1 MPRIVCNFAYLYSTI
16 GMKKNILLAALLFP
30 LALLAQHRP
39 TDPFAAAKR
48 AGLDT
53 VYFTRIDS
61 LCNSGIAQHIF
72 PGCQVLVAYRG
83 QVVYQ
88 RGYGRQTYEASSP
101 MVNTH
106 TVYDLASLTKV
117 SATTFALM
125 RLFDEHKIALDDPL
139 SKHLP
144 YLKGTNKERITI
156 RQAMSHIA
164 RLKASEFYWKKVGP
178 DGSRLSFPD
187 AKGDIQQ
194 CRQQVLDLIARS
206 DLNKDSK
213 YVYSDLGFILLG
225 DLVERV
231 SGQPLDRYMADNFYR
246 PLGMTST
253 SFRPRLNGID
263 TLRIAPTEVDNYF
276 RHRLIRGEV
285 HDQNCASMGGV
296 AGHAGLF
303 STAHDLWMLYQ
314 MYLDS
319 GSFRGKR
326 YFAPSTAV
334 TFNKQYF
341 LSQGCRRALGFD
353 KPYAQPRKGGSTAP
367 EVSQASFGH
376 TGFTGTMVWCDPKYN
391 LVYIFLSNRT
401 YPDSHAP
408 NKLASS
414 HLRQEIQS
422 VAYQAILH
430 PKKK

>member
-1 MPRIVCNFAYLYSTI
+1 MRRTI
-16 GMKKNILLAALLFP
+16 FLSLLLAP
-30 LALLAQHRP
+30 LMMMAQSKV
-39 TDPFAAAKR
+39 TDPYAGVKR

-53 VYFTRIDS
+53 AYFLRIDS
-61 LCNSGIAQHIF
+61 LCNSGVSRQIY

-83 QVVYQ
+83 NVIYL
-88 RGYGRQTYEASSP
+88 RGYGRQTYDKSSP
-101 MVNTH
+101 AVNTK
-106 TVYDLASLTKV
+106 TVYDVASLTKV

-125 RLFDEHKIALDDPL
+125 KLYDEKKIALDDPL
-139 SKHLP
+139 SKYLP
-144 YLKGTNKERITI
+144 YLKGTNKSNITI

-164 RLKASEFYWKKVGP
+164 RLKASDFYWKKVG
-178 DGSRLSFPD
+178 
-187 AKGDIQQ
+187 AKCTERSLNAKVDCEE
-194 CRQQVLDLIARS
+194 CRQQVLNMIAKS
-206 DLNKDSK
+206 ELNKEAK

-231 SGQPLDRYMADNFYR
+231 SGKSLDQYVAENFYR

-253 SFRPRLNGID
+253 TFRPRLAGMD
-263 TLRIAPTEVDNYF
+263 TLRIAPTEIDNYY
-276 RHRLIRGEV
+276 RHRLLRGEV

-303 STAHDLWMLYQ
+303 STSHDLWKLYQ

-319 GSFRGKR
+319 GSFKGQTLLS
-326 YFAPSTAV
+326 PTTTT

-341 LSQGCRRALGFD
+341 LGQGCRRALGFD
-353 KPYAQPRKGGSTAP
+353 KPAAKPHKGGSTAP
-367 EVSQASFGH
+367 EVSQLSFGH
-376 TGFTGTMVWCDPKYN
+376 TGFTGTMVWCDPKYD

-401 YPDSHAP
+401 YPDSHAA

-422 VAYQAILH
+422 VVYQAILH